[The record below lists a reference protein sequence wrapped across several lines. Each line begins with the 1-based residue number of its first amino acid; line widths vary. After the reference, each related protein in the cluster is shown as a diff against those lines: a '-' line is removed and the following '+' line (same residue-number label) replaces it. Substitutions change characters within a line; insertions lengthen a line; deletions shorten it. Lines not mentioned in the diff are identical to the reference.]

1 MKKEQIPECPEYKF
15 LIFFSSAEVSDGE
28 VEEEVVV
35 EDELKLREE
44 AEARLRYAQNCKH

>member
-1 MKKEQIPECPEYKF
+1 MSVLSKSLGISF
-15 LIFFSSAEVSDGE
+15 SFIFFSSAEVSDGE
-28 VEEEVVV
+28 VEEEGKV